1 MSLAF
6 FYRKRSG
13 DLSSIIM
20 NDVGALRQS
29 IGVAFQKIIVEPIN
43 IFTIAILLF
52 IISWKLMLIA
62 LLIIPFS
69 QLIMQTI
76 GNSIRRKARR
86 NTKQIG
92 GILSIITET
101 LTSIRII
108 KAFAMGE
115 KEKERFNRESWKYF
129 NLLFRS
135 SKLRLMSSPIIE
147 SIGVSMAVLLLWLG
161 GSSVI
166 KNESLSSE
174 DFLRFMFL
182 LFSMLGPIRS
192 LSNVHIVLQNGFA
205 SVERIFTIL
214 DEKPEILDSGIKK
227 IQTLKTNLKFEG
239 VSFAYDSG
247 SFRLNNINFE
257 IPKGN
262 TVALVG
268 SSGCGKST
276 IADLIPRFF
285 DINEGI
291 ISIDGIDIKDF
302 SITSLNGIMGIV
314 TQETILLNTS
324 IRENIIYGNKIVDE
338 HKLIDSM
345 KAANAIDF
353 INDLEFGLDTLVGER
368 GVKLSGGQKQR
379 VAIARA
385 LYKNPKLLILDEAT
399 SALDSESER
408 LVQQALENLMDDRTV
423 LIIAHRLSTVRNA
436 DNIIVLD
443 NGKIVE
449 QGTHKDLIQLD
460 KYYKFLYDN
469 QFRD

>member
-1 MSLAF
+1 MAF
-6 FYRKRSG
+6 
-13 DLSSIIM
+13 
-20 NDVGALRQS
+20 
-29 IGVAFQKIIVEPIN
+29 
-43 IFTIAILLF
+43 
-52 IISWKLMLIA
+52 
-62 LLIIPFS
+62 
-69 QLIMQTI
+69 
-76 GNSIRRKARR
+76 
-86 NTKQIG
+86 
-92 GILSIITET
+92 
-101 LTSIRII
+101 
-108 KAFAMGE
+108 
-115 KEKERFNRESWKYF
+115 
-129 NLLFRS
+129 
-135 SKLRLMSSPIIE
+135 
-147 SIGVSMAVLLLWLG
+147 
-161 GSSVI
+161 
-166 KNESLSSE
+166 
-174 DFLRFMFL
+174 
-182 LFSMLGPIRS
+182 
-192 LSNVHIVLQNGFA
+192 
-205 SVERIFTIL
+205 
-214 DEKPEILDSGIKK
+214 
-227 IQTLKTNLKFEG
+227 
-239 VSFAYDSG
+239 
-247 SFRLNNINFE
+247 
-257 IPKGN
+257 
-262 TVALVG
+262 VG

-324 IRENIIYGNKIVDE
+324 MRENIIYGNKIVDE